1 MTPNSLGKFEGTV
14 FKNYDTVVYLLKG
27 NWTKEI
33 YMTNPD
39 GENRQD
45 LLVLDENQEY
55 LKNNLENY
63 VIPEHTCGLNQ
74 LTSELE
80 KFLPKN
86 DSRFRQDMR
95 LLEQKI
101 ETEEAQSF
109 KSRYEKKQNEKLL
122 KEDHKILY
130 FTEFISPESECKYYI
145 PNGKYWEERKKG
157 KLAENANSSILDLTG
172 Y

>member
-1 MTPNSLGKFEGTV
+1 MEKID
-14 FKNYDTVVYLLKG
+14 K
-27 NWTKEI
+27 I
-33 YMTNPD
+33 Y
-39 GENRQD
+39 
-45 LLVLDENQEY
+45 LVLDESQEY
-55 LKNNLENY
+55 LKNNIEDY
-63 VIPEHTCGLNQ
+63 VIPEFSCGLNQ
-74 LTSELE
+74 LTPELE

-101 ETEEAQSF
+101 ETEEAQNF

-130 FTEFISPESECKYYI
+130 FSEYSSPESECKYYI
-145 PNGKYWEERKKG
+145 PNGKYWEERKNG
-157 KLAENANSSILDLTG
+157 KLKENANSSILDLTG